1 MKNRTNQILYS
12 YWNEVRQSRLAPRRF
27 DIEPARI
34 AGILA
39 ETMILERC
47 EDSAI
52 RFRLAG
58 TRIAEQFGSEFRGQ
72 SFLDMWSEGDAAT
85 LQHHLNLM
93 QSQGGVLLFEID
105 AVSASGREITF
116 EAVLMPLVHT
126 RDVVDRYLGAIS
138 AMQNPMWLG
147 SEPLTD
153 LTLGSFEMIWPDG
166 RPHAIAERFLH
177 TPALSPASAG
187 SRLVRLDRRQFRVFD
202 GGRSMETKS

>member
-12 YWNEVRQSRLAPRRF
+12 YWNEVRHGRLAPRRF

-47 EDSAI
+47 EDGAT

-58 TRIAEQFGSEFRGQ
+58 TRIAEHFGTELRGQ
-72 SFLDMWSEGDAAT
+72 NFLDMWSETDAST
-85 LQHHLNLM
+85 LKHHVDLM

-105 AVSASGREITF
+105 AYSQSGREMTF
-116 EAVLMPLVHT
+116 EATLMPLVHT

-138 AMQNPMWLG
+138 ATHNPLWLG

-153 LTLGSFEMIWPDG
+153 VSLGAIEMIWPDG
-166 RPHAIAERFLH
+166 RPHALVERLLH
-177 TPALSPASAG
+177 TPALAQSHSG
-187 SRLVRLDRRQFRVFD
+187 SRVVRFDRRQFRVFD
-202 GGRSMETKS
+202 GGRDLERKN